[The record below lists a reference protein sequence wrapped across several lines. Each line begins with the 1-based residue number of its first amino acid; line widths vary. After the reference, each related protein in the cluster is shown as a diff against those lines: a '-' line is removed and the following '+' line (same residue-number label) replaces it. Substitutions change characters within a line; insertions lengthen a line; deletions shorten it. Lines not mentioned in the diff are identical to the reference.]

1 MAKIGHEA
9 KAIAFVKWP
18 VWVKNLKYQEHAVK
32 DSASTL
38 QLLCA
43 KIRSKKHLIFEK

>member
-9 KAIAFVKWP
+9 KAIAFPKWP
-18 VWVKNLKYQEHAVK
+18 VWLKNLKCQKHARK
-32 DSASTL
+32 DSTGTL

-43 KIRSKKHLIFEK
+43 KIRFKRHLIFEK

>member
-18 VWVKNLKYQEHAVK
+18 VWVKNLKCQTLPIK
-32 DSASTL
+32 GSGSTL

-43 KIRSKKHLIFEK
+43 KISTPKNM